1 MKIVLPQAMKSAIP
15 TVFNEFITLI
25 KETSVAGYVGIIDLT
40 KIQKYVTTQNM
51 KMYMPLFIIAAIY
64 LILVLGLQQVQ
75 KLIEKRLNRGER
87 NHAK

>member
-1 MKIVLPQAMKSAIP
+1 MKNAIP
-15 TVFNEFITLI
+15 AVFNEFISLI

-64 LILVLGLQQVQ
+64 LVLVLGLGQAQ
-75 KLIEKRLNRGER
+75 KAIEKNLSRGER
-87 NHAK
+87 NYAK